1 MLMPAC
7 LDSFSS
13 HPKHFL
19 FSHIF
24 PSSGIPAFWF
34 QIFLFL
40 ISDPWYLWHISD
52 ICSPLS
58 LLASL
63 SLSRST
69 LPLLSFLHSS
79 YLLILTFSLPFSP
92 LYFLPSLS
100 TFLSLYYPSLPS
112 FLSTFLSLYYPSLPS
127 SLPTSLVPSLSIT
140 PFCLSLL
147 YHYPKHTTKY

>member
-7 LDSFSS
+7 LDSFSP

-24 PSSGIPAFWF
+24 PSSGTPAFWF
-34 QIFLFL
+34 RIFLFP

-58 LLASL
+58 LLSPLPAHFPLALLL
-63 SLSRST
+63 SSSI

-79 YLLILTFSLPFSP
+79 YLLILTFSLPSSP
-92 LYFLPSLS
+92 PYFLPSLS
-100 TFLSLYYPSLPS
+100 TFLSLYFPLSLLS
-112 FLSTFLSLYYPSLPS
+112 SLSTYFPGFFPLYYPLLPFITVSLP
-127 SLPTSLVPSLSIT
+127 
-140 PFCLSLL
+140 
-147 YHYPKHTTKY
+147 